1 MQKKHFI
8 FRNNQSIGEPQAEL
22 DNHYLS
28 ECFVDT
34 GDLEILT
41 DCHNPK
47 FIIAGRTGAGKS
59 ALISKIYDDEEI
71 VINIQ
76 PESLA
81 LSYISNSSIINFC
94 TEAGVKMDIFYRML
108 WRHIFV
114 VEVLR
119 QRFHLNTEE
128 SKSGFLTVLF
138 QLVNRNKQNE
148 QAIDYLKKWGESF
161 WKETEYR
168 VKEITNKFE
177 GELGGSISAT
187 VQGII
192 NLNSSAARKLSEEQK
207 FEIVHKAQEVVN
219 SVQIA
224 ELSKVMKLLNEVL
237 VADSQRKYYIII
249 DKLDED
255 WVEDRLRFRLIRALI
270 ETALDF
276 VNIDNVKIIFA
287 LRNDLLERVY
297 RYTRDSGFQE
307 EKYRSCLLEL
317 KWTRP
322 QLIDLLDIRIKQL
335 VREQYTSQNVT
346 HEDLLPKKM
355 RGKQKAIDYMLD
367 RTLMRPRDLILFFNE
382 CIRQANGE
390 PIISAAAL
398 KEAEGIYSR
407 DRLRALADEWY
418 GLYPNLFE
426 IVSLLKRRKEI
437 FLVEEI
443 SFDDLQNNYLAI
455 LTSGRGEEGID
466 LQYMNMAFEEKMSL
480 SDYRTNLLLIFYK
493 VGLIGIKTD
502 PHTRIS
508 WSESGAASVSSA
520 EIRPDSK
527 VAIQKTFF
535 RCLGIDARDNDDE

>member
-1 MQKKHFI
+1 MQKRHFI

-28 ECFVDT
+28 ECFVNT

-41 DCHNPK
+41 DCQNPK
-47 FIIAGRTGAGKS
+47 FVIVGRTGAGKS
-59 ALISKIYDDEEI
+59 ALISKIYDEEEI

-81 LSYISNSSIINFC
+81 LTYISNSNIINFC
-94 TEAGVKMDIFYRML
+94 TDAGVKMDIFYRML

-119 QRFHLNTEE
+119 QKFHLTTEE
-128 SKSGFLTVLF
+128 SKSGFLNALF

-148 QAIDYLKKWGESF
+148 QAVEYLKKWGESF

-168 VKEITNKFE
+168 VREITNKFE
-177 GELGGSISAT
+177 GELSAS
-187 VQGII
+187 VSAVIQGVI

-207 FEIVHKAQEVVN
+207 IEVVHKAQEVVN
-219 SVQIA
+219 GVQIA

-237 VADSQRKYYIII
+237 GTDSQRKYYIII

-276 VNIDNVKIIFA
+276 VNINNVKIIFA
-287 LRNDLLERVY
+287 IRNDLLERVY

-307 EKYRSCLLEL
+307 EKYRSCMLQL

-322 QLIDLLDIRIKQL
+322 QLISLLDIRIQQL
-335 VREQYTSQNVT
+335 VREQYTSQSVT
-346 HEDLLPKKM
+346 HEDLLPKRI
-355 RGKQKAIDYMLD
+355 RGKQKSIDYMLD

-390 PIISAAAL
+390 PIISVTAL
-398 KEAEGIYSR
+398 QEAEGIYSR
-407 DRLRALADEWY
+407 ERLRALADEWY
-418 GLYPNLFE
+418 GLYPYLFD
-426 IVSLLKRRKEI
+426 IVSILKRRKET

-443 SFDDLQNNYLAI
+443 TFEDLQNNYLAI
-455 LTSGRGEEGID
+455 LTSRRGEEGID
-466 LQYMNMAFEEKMSL
+466 LQYMNMAFDGSMSP

-502 PHTRIS
+502 PHSRIS
-508 WSESGAASVSSA
+508 WIESGSASVSSA
-520 EIRPDSK
+520 EIRHDSK
-527 VAIQKTFF
+527 VAIHKTFF
-535 RCLGIDARDNDDE
+535 RCLGIDSGDSDDV